1 MSSTFWCVWPRDVVS
16 AVGPDA
22 LTYLQSQVSQDL
34 RGLAVGA
41 SAYSL
46 VLQPNGK
53 VEALVRIL
61 RTGDETFVLDTDP
74 GAGEALLARLNRFK
88 IRVKVELAALD
99 WQCVAVRGV
108 SEVEATDG
116 VWQVA
121 AWRSDVDL
129 LGPAVTGPAGI
140 REGSSEELLA
150 ARIEAAWPVAG
161 VDYEV
166 GAAIPA
172 SLGVTAESVSF
183 TKGCYPGQ
191 ELVERMDSRGADAPR
206 ALQTIDVPEGA
217 APGADI
223 DGATVTSVSGTRA
236 IALVRR

>member
-1 MSSTFWCVWPRDVVS
+1 MRLAPRTSCRPLVLN
-16 AVGPDA
+16 A

-53 VEALVRIL
+53 VEALVWIL

-99 WQCVAVRGV
+99 EQCVVLRGV
-108 SEVEATDG
+108 SEVEATYG

-121 AWRSDVDL
+121 
-129 LGPAVTGPAGI
+129 G
-140 REGSSEELLA
+140 
-150 ARIEAAWPVAG
+150 VA
-161 VDYEV
+161 
-166 GAAIPA
+166 
-172 SLGVTAESVSF
+172 
-183 TKGCYPGQ
+183 Q
-191 ELVERMDSRGADAPR
+191 
-206 ALQTIDVPEGA
+206 
-217 APGADI
+217 
-223 DGATVTSVSGTRA
+223 
-236 IALVRR
+236 